1 MAVGLTPIAAFAGAF
16 GSAMLVLAVA
26 QRAGA
31 SRMTLILTGVAL
43 SSVFSAAVDLVV
55 TLVPDALNGYS
66 DFRVGGLGSV
76 TLARVGPAAA
86 VGAVCLTGI
95 LLLTN
100 ELDLLAL
107 GTETARSLGL
117 RAGRMRVILLALAAG
132 LAGAAVP
139 GGGGEPA
146 PCRRLR
152 LWGRGPADGLRHRR
166 PHPLCPLRDPGGGG
180 AEFGGRALLPLAG
193 AASEGRKAEMI
204 ELAHLSAGYGGRPVV
219 EDVSFAFRPG
229 EVTVLL
235 GPNGCGKTTLLKT
248 ALGLLA
254 PLGGQ
259 VLYDGADLRT
269 LAPAEAA
276 RKAAYM
282 PQNRHVP
289 RIEARRMALHG
300 RFPYLTFPRQY
311 RPEDYAAADTA
322 LEAAGAAEL
331 AGRMMDTLSGG
342 QRQKVYLAM
351 ALAQQAPAILM
362 DEPTTWLDPKHQ
374 LEVMATA
381 RRLAAEGR
389 AVGLVS
395 HELSLALRTADH
407 VALLAGGRLAAWGT
421 PEQVYRSG
429 ALEEAFGVKI
439 GRMETENGW
448 HYYYL

>member
-1 MAVGLTPIAAFAGAF
+1 
-16 GSAMLVLAVA
+16 
-26 QRAGA
+26 
-31 SRMTLILTGVAL
+31 
-43 SSVFSAAVDLVV
+43 
-55 TLVPDALNGYS
+55 
-66 DFRVGGLGSV
+66 
-76 TLARVGPAAA
+76 
-86 VGAVCLTGI
+86 
-95 LLLTN
+95 
-100 ELDLLAL
+100 
-107 GTETARSLGL
+107 
-117 RAGRMRVILLALAAG
+117 
-132 LAGAAVP
+132 
-139 GGGGEPA
+139 
-146 PCRRLR
+146 
-152 LWGRGPADGLRHRR
+152 
-166 PHPLCPLRDPGGGG
+166 
-180 AEFGGRALLPLAG
+180 
-193 AASEGRKAEMI
+193 MI
-204 ELAHLSAGYGGRPVV
+204 ECVHLDAGYGGRAVLQ
-219 EDVSFAFRPG
+219 DVTLGFEPG
-229 EVTVLL
+229 AVTVLL

-254 PLGGQ
+254 PLAGQ
-259 VLYDGADLRT
+259 VLYDGAALQT

-311 RPEDYAAADTA
+311 RPEDYAAADAA